1 MKLLHLQF
9 FAGVMAVGLVGAG
22 LGAMTIHASKQ
33 ESERKLAK
41 AEGDLKVLRNLGGPI
56 GPVKAPKPAAGV
68 DYAKENA
75 ELAKRIRALEQRVQ
89 ELERENA
96 MLKEAIAK
104 SGSQPAHQ
112 KPLPGTP
119 LPEASLAGGPQGQP
133 IPVVDPSVP
142 PPPPVDMNETW
153 GSAEDTELDEIVAI
167 AKMSPE
173 QRDQTRQ
180 IIRDGQAKFLKMLQD
195 AGAAGEKDIT
205 IIERI
210 GRQVYD
216 ESRAGIGQIL
226 RPDQRAAFEEYLRKQ
241 EELR

>member
-1 MKLLHLQF
+1 MKLLHLQI
-9 FAGVMAVGLVGAG
+9 FAGVMAVGLVATG
-22 LGAMTIHASKQ
+22 LGAMTIHSSKL
-33 ESERKLAK
+33 EVERKLLK
-41 AEGDLKVLRNLGGPI
+41 AEGDLKSLRSLGGPI
-56 GPVKAPKPAAGV
+56 GPVKAPKAPAGGV

-75 ELAKRIRALEQRVQ
+75 ELSKRIRALEQRAQ

-96 MLKEAIAK
+96 TLKDAIAK
-104 SGSQPAHQ
+104 AGSQPAHQ
-112 KPLPGTP
+112 KPIPGTP
-119 LPEASLAGGPQGQP
+119 MPEGTTLAGAQP
-133 IPVVDPSVP
+133 SVPVVDPSVP
-142 PPPPVDMNETW
+142 PAPPVDANETW

-180 IIRDGQAKFLKMLQD
+180 IIRDGQSKFLRLLQE

-205 IIERI
+205 IIEKI

-216 ESRAGIGQIL
+216 ESRAGINQIL
-226 RPDQRAAFEEYLRKQ
+226 RPDQRAAFDEYLRKQ